1 MCGALAHF
9 YTHLVFQI
17 ANAKLDMHYAIF
29 LRNCKKSLKI
39 NEKSAFFENCAN
51 RLRRKIVPLHIER

>member
-9 YTHLVFQI
+9 YTHLLLQI
-17 ANAKLDMHYAIF
+17 ASAKLDIHYAIF

-39 NEKSAFFENCAN
+39 NEKSVFFFNYAN
-51 RLRRKIVPLHIER
+51 RLRRNCVPLHYNL